1 MIFDTRLWEKA
12 SCSKKDRKRVVP
24 LIGTIVRLAEKS
36 RREGLLA
43 VEDDISS
50 MESRF
55 MRAGLRLV
63 LNGYDPDI
71 VTDILLTRIQAGG
84 FSGRELLE
92 RMVMMEGALCIQQG
106 YSPSVVKERLF
117 AYLGEEFDEDE
128 PDVRQTPVSFP
139 EPEIEISPAARP
151 VADEACTM
159 KLRSILLANRRV
171 TAEESVSES
180 EVRQLAEAVRG
191 ASAGARSFADLI
203 HSLPEDT
210 AKLILDGFRK
220 YEPGLYEQIE
230 KERFTFEDLVWLDQT
245 AIERIIR
252 ELDAVDLGLA
262 LRGAGSEVRKKIFS
276 GMSTRAAEMLREDM
290 GFMGPVRT
298 EDIAAA
304 QEKIVKVARKL
315 EETGDIIIQ
324 RPTELVV

>member
-1 MIFDTRLWEKA
+1 MKFDTRLWEKA
-12 SCSKKDRKRVVP
+12 SCSKKDKKRIVPVV
-24 LIGTIVRLAEKS
+24 GTLVRLAEKS

-50 MESRF
+50 MKSRF
-55 MRAGLRLV
+55 LRAGLRLV

-71 VTDILLTRIQAGG
+71 VSDILLTRIHAGG

-92 RMVMMEGALCIQQG
+92 RMVMMEGTLCIQQG

-128 PDVRQTPVSFP
+128 QDVQQTPVSFP
-139 EPEIEISPAARP
+139 EPEIEISPVERP

-159 KLRSILLANRRV
+159 KLRSILLENRRV
-171 TAEESVSES
+171 PADGSVSEA
-180 EVRQLAEAVRG
+180 EVRQLAAEVR
-191 ASAGARSFADLI
+191 SSPAGARTFADLL

-210 AKLILDGFRK
+210 SKRISDAFRE
-220 YEPGLYEQIE
+220 YEPELHEQIM
-230 KERFTFEDLVWLDQT
+230 KEWFTFEDLVWCDQT

-252 ELDAVDLGLA
+252 ELDAVDLAMA

-276 GMSTRAAEMLREDM
+276 GMSGRAAEMLREDM

-298 EDIAAA
+298 ADIVAA

>member
-1 MIFDTRLWEKA
+1 M
-12 SCSKKDRKRVVP
+12 
-24 LIGTIVRLAEKS
+24 
-36 RREGLLA
+36 
-43 VEDDISS
+43 
-50 MESRF
+50 
-55 MRAGLRLV
+55 
-63 LNGYDPDI
+63 
-71 VTDILLTRIQAGG
+71 
-84 FSGRELLE
+84 
-92 RMVMMEGALCIQQG
+92 
-106 YSPSVVKERLF
+106 KERLF

-128 PDVRQTPVSFP
+128 QDVQQTPVSFP
-139 EPEIEISPAARP
+139 EPEIEISPAA
-151 VADEACTM
+151 
-159 KLRSILLANRRV
+159 
-171 TAEESVSES
+171 
-180 EVRQLAEAVRG
+180 RQLAEAVRG

-230 KERFTFEDLVWLDQT
+230 KERFTFDDLVWLDQR

-276 GMSTRAAEMLREDM
+276 GMSSRAAEMLREDM

>member
-1 MIFDTRLWEKA
+1 MKFDTRLWEKA
-12 SCSKKDRKRVVP
+12 SCSKKDKKRIVPVV
-24 LIGTIVRLAEKS
+24 GTLVRLAEKS

-50 MESRF
+50 MKSRF
-55 MRAGLRLV
+55 LRAGLRLV

-71 VTDILLTRIQAGG
+71 VSDILLTRIHAGG

-92 RMVMMEGALCIQQG
+92 RMIMMEGALCIQQG

-117 AYLGEEFDEDE
+117 AFLGEEFDEDE
-128 PDVRQTPVSFP
+128 PAVQQTPASFP
-139 EPEIEISPAARP
+139 EPEIEIRLVERP
-151 VADEACTM
+151 VADEACM
-159 KLRSILLANRRV
+159 IKIRSILLDNRRATV
-171 TAEESVSES
+171 EEPVSEA
-180 EVRQLAEAVRG
+180 EVRQLAETVRG
-191 ASAGARSFADLI
+191 SSAGARTFADLL
-203 HSLPEDT
+203 HSLSEDT
-210 AKLILDGFRK
+210 AKLMLDGFRK
-220 YEPGLYEQIE
+220 YEPVLYEQIE

-298 EDIAAA
+298 ADIAAA